1 MPTKRSVSRSDR
13 VTAPRVT
20 PTVHVH
26 PAKRETPMIRVP
38 RVSAARVE
46 SASRAHARV
55 HRLEQRLRRGR

>member
-13 VTAPRVT
+13 VTAQRVSAGRVHSGKVQAS
-20 PTVHVH
+20 TV
-26 PAKRETPMIRVP
+26 RVP
-38 RVSAARVE
+38 RVSAPKVE